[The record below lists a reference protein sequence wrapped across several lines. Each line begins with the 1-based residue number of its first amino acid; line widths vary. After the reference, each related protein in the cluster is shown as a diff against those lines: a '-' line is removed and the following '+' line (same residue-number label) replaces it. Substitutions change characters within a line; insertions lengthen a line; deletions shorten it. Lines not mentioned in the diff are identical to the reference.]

1 MEKVMSFDEWLANY
15 VPRDPV
21 YYAEYDPET
30 GTVTGIYPDHSAPD
44 TENKIEID
52 SQLVTDIF
60 EGKINLSS
68 CVVNKYDSVVEIA
81 EVKSLTKID
90 DVLHRIV
97 DKKYTEVA
105 DPDIFVTY
113 NRSNKKLVFEL
124 SEKFKGNRPVEEKY
138 LPIKSRKIHWDG
150 DTLMNFLITDY
161 NDPNNLKHM
170 FSFRISDL
178 IGKSMSYDVDLDK
191 RFSVYTRRLLK
202 KYIFE
207 EV

>member
-1 MEKVMSFDEWLANY
+1 MSFDEWLSNY

-30 GTVTGIYPDHSAPD
+30 GSVIGIYPDHSAPD

-60 EGKINLSS
+60 DGKINLSS
-68 CVVNKYDSVVEIA
+68 CVVNKYDSVIEIA

-97 DKKYTEVA
+97 DKKYTEVE
-105 DPDIFVTY
+105 DPDVFVTY
-113 NRSNKKLVFEL
+113 HRASKKLVFEL

-138 LPIKSRKIHWDG
+138 LPVKSRKIHWDG

-170 FSFRISDL
+170 FSFKISDL
-178 IGKSMSYDVDLDK
+178 IGKSMSYEVDLDK